1 MPIYKTNRRKDGK
14 QQYRVVVN
22 YTTGDGKY
30 KRKEQVCAGYDV
42 AQQLEKEMQMKYCHL
57 SSLGELTFEEFFKE
71 YQKTKQN
78 DNRETSNIKC
88 REIVEKHIVPYIG
101 HYPIMSITP
110 QQLLEWRDAI
120 NNSGLGIST
129 KQHCFT
135 HLRAV
140 FRFAHKIEA
149 IHENPTNKIENFRDN
164 NFECQK
170 VKIHYYTPEEFQ
182 RFATV
187 ARGEANSFFLMA
199 IYVFLCIAYYT
210 GMRKGEI
217 HALKWSDIDGN
228 CINVRRSISQKVK
241 GKPMV
246 ETAPKN
252 RASLR
257 VVQIPEPLM
266 TLLAEHRQRQQA
278 MFPEWSTDYR
288 VCAGERLISDT
299 SLANY
304 NNRWAAAA
312 GLHHIRIHD
321 FRHSHASLL
330 ANSGINIQEIARRLG
345 HSNVQ
350 ITWERYSHLYPQ
362 ESERALQILNQIELP
377 I

>member
-22 YTTGDGKY
+22 YTTGDGQH
-30 KRKEQVCAGYDV
+30 KRKEQSCIGYEA
-42 AQQLEKEMQMKYCHL
+42 AQQLEKTMQQKYSRQ
-57 SSLGELTFEEFFKE
+57 SSLGELSFEDFFE
-71 YQKTKQN
+71 VYQKIKQN
-78 DNRETSNIKC
+78 DNRETSNNKC
-88 REIVEKHIVPYIG
+88 REIVERHIVPYIG
-101 HYPIMSITP
+101 RYPIMSITL

-120 NNSGLGIST
+120 NNSGLGISM

-140 FRFAHKIEA
+140 FRFAYKIDA

-164 NFECQK
+164 NFECHKTQ
-170 VKIHYYTPEEFQ
+170 IQFYTPEEFQ
-182 RFATV
+182 RFAMV
-187 ARGEANSFFLMA
+187 ARGEVNTFFRMS

-257 VVQIPEPLM
+257 VVQIPKP
-266 TLLAEHRQRQQA
+266 LLALLTEHRQRQQA
-278 MFPEWSTDYR
+278 LFPEWSTDYR

-304 NNRWAAAA
+304 NNRWAELA
-312 GLHHIRIHD
+312 GLHRLRIHD
-321 FRHSHASLL
+321 YRHSHASLL
-330 ANSGINIQEIARRLG
+330 ANNGINIQEIARRLG
-345 HSNVQ
+345 HSNVS
-350 ITWERYSHLYPQ
+350 ITWERYAHLYPQ